1 LSAPQWDGERVQVRR
16 KITLTTKLFYGAG
29 STAYGVKENGF
40 RSLLLIFYNQVLGL
54 PVGLVAGAITIA
66 LVFDAFLD
74 PMIGQ
79 LSDMW
84 RSRWGRRHP
93 FMYAAAA
100 PTAASFIALWNPPS
114 GWSQTA
120 LLGYLIVCAVLV
132 RGFITVY
139 EIPSSAL
146 ASELTGDYDERT
158 ALMSWRNLFFFAGG
172 QLMTILM
179 FSVFLQPTRQFPVGQ
194 LNPEGYAKF
203 GWVAGLVILGSILIS
218 AVGTHGH
225 IASLR
230 KPPPRKDWSLIAVLG
245 EMAATW
251 SNRSFL
257 MITAAGLFKSM
268 ALGISG
274 ALSVYFSTYFWQL
287 SSSQIAFLVLD
298 ALVGALLAFYLTT
311 PICKRFGKKP
321 TTVFLLV
328 FGVVFSSAPMTLR
341 LLGWFFPNHSPFL
354 VPFLFVHGAIFA
366 SMGIGA
372 TIATSSM
379 IADVVEDSELKTG
392 RRSEGLLFSAS
403 SMIQKCVSGV
413 GVLGSG
419 IILSTIHFPQH
430 AKPGHVDGAILQH
443 LALVYIPV
451 LGALFV
457 LSGAFTAAFRIDRRR
472 HEENL
477 RRLSRSEPAG
487 PAPSPIQQVE
497 TVV

>member
-1 LSAPQWDGERVQVRR
+1 VEVAK
-16 KITLTTKLFYGAG
+16 KISLTTKLFYGAG

-66 LVFDAFLD
+66 LVIDAFLD
-74 PMIGQ
+74 PVIGQ
-79 LSDMW
+79 VSDMW

-93 FMYAAAA
+93 FMYAAAV
-100 PTAASFIALWNPPS
+100 PTAASFMALWNPPP

-132 RGFITVY
+132 RAFITVY

-158 ALMSWRNLFFFAGG
+158 ALMSWRNLFFFGGG

-179 FSVFLQPTRQFPVGQ
+179 FSVFLQPTPRFPVGQ
-194 LNPEGYAKF
+194 LNPEGYARF
-203 GWVAGLVILGSILIS
+203 GWVAGVVILASILVS
-218 AVGTHGH
+218 AVGTHRH
-225 IASLR
+225 IPNLR
-230 KPPPRKDWSLIAVLG
+230 KPPPGVDRSAFAVLK
-245 EMAATW
+245 EMATTW

-287 SSSQIAFLVLD
+287 TSSQIAFLVLD
-298 ALVGALLAFYLTT
+298 ALVGAVLAFYLTT
-311 PICKRFGKKP
+311 PICKRFGKRP

-328 FGVVFSSAPMTLR
+328 FGVAFSSAPMALR
-341 LLGWFFPNHSPFL
+341 LLGWFFPNHSPLL

-366 SMGIGA
+366 SLGIGA

-419 IILSTIHFPQH
+419 IILSVIHFPLR
-430 AKPGHVDGAILQH
+430 AKPGHVDPAILQH

-451 LGALFV
+451 LGTLFL
-457 LSGAFTAAFRIDRRR
+457 LSGAFTAAFRIDRRK

-477 RRLSRSEPAG
+477 LELARPQEPL
-487 PAPSPIQQVE
+487 PTSAPTTQVE
-497 TVV
+497 SAA